1 MTALLTIG
9 LAATRISEI
18 MAPPTKPKGE
28 IIFRQQSLVSA
39 RADFVSFRV
48 FISHAAAPKLQRR
61 DTNVCELESAP
72 SG

>member
-28 IIFRQQSLVSA
+28 ITFRQQPLVSA
-39 RADFVSFRV
+39 RADFVLFWSLYPMQLLRNYNEEIPMSV
-48 FISHAAAPKLQRR
+48 
-61 DTNVCELESAP
+61 N
-72 SG
+72 

>member
-28 IIFRQQSLVSA
+28 ITFRQQSLVSA
-39 RADFVSFRV
+39 RADFVLFWSLYPMQLLRNYNEEIPMSV
-48 FISHAAAPKLQRR
+48 
-61 DTNVCELESAP
+61 N
-72 SG
+72 